1 MNRAQL
7 DKQPDDVASMFDD
20 VASRYDLTNDVLT
33 FGLARSWRRTV
44 ADSVAAG
51 PGERVLDLA
60 AGTGTSSMTFT
71 RHGAEVV
78 AGDISTGMLT
88 EGRRRHPKID
98 FIYADAMDLPF
109 ADDGFDVVTISF
121 GIRNVHDV
129 DTALAEML
137 RVLKPGGRLVICEF
151 STPTLDAFS
160 LVYKEYLMRALPAV
174 ARAVS
179 SNPEAY
185 VYLAESIRA
194 WPNQDAFAHQILGAG
209 FDQVK
214 YRNLTGGIVAV
225 HHALK
230 PETDA
235 GPDAQTQAT
244 ESDEP

>member
-7 DKQPDDVASMFDD
+7 DKQPEDVASMFDD

-33 FGLARSWRRTV
+33 FGLARTWRRSV
-44 ADSVAAG
+44 AYSVAAG

-71 RHGAEVV
+71 HHGAEVV
-78 AGDISTGMLT
+78 AGDISQGMLT

-109 ADDGFDVVTISF
+109 SDASFDVVTISF

-129 DTALAEML
+129 DAGLSEMF
-137 RVLKPGGRLVICEF
+137 RVLKPGGRLIICEF
-151 STPTLDAFS
+151 STPTCAPFS
-160 LVYKEYLMRALPAV
+160 VVYKEYLMRALPAV
-174 ARAVS
+174 AKAVS

-194 WPNQDAFAHQILGAG
+194 WPDQDEFAHQILDAG

-214 YRNLTGGIVAV
+214 HRNLTGGIVAV

-230 PETDA
+230 PGADSR
-235 GPDAQTQAT
+235 P
-244 ESDEP
+244 

>member
-7 DKQPDDVASMFDD
+7 DKQPADVAAMFDD
-20 VASRYDLTNDVLT
+20 VASRYDLTNDVMT
-33 FGLARSWRRTV
+33 FGLARAWRRTV
-44 ADSVAAG
+44 AQSVAAR

-71 RHGAEVV
+71 HHGAEVV
-78 AGDISTGMLT
+78 AGDISEGMLA

-109 ADDGFDVVTISF
+109 TDDRFDVVTISF

-129 DTALAEML
+129 DVALAEML
-137 RVLKPGGRLVICEF
+137 RVLRPGGRLVVCEF
-151 STPTLDAFS
+151 STPTCRPFS
-160 LVYKEYLMRALPAV
+160 TLYKEYLMRAIPAMTKL
-174 ARAVS
+174 VS

-194 WPNQDAFAHQILGAG
+194 WPDQDEFAHQILRAG

-214 YRNLTGGIVAV
+214 YRNLSGGIVAV

-230 PETDA
+230 PA
-235 GPDAQTQAT
+235 GPAA
-244 ESDEP
+244 ESA